1 MFLQVTDFLFFT
13 LLDYSQELRK
23 SLEHSVSLQRKHED
37 CSSDEYDSIEE
48 DVLSEPED
56 QALAGHPGH
65 DSVQKDIPEDRGT
78 EGCPSQGP
86 DTLVVL
92 EFNPAS
98 KSELC
103 LTWHFFGSGVSESNS
118 RT

>member
-13 LLDYSQELRK
+13 LFDCSQELRK
-23 SLEHSVSLQRKHED
+23 SLEHSVSLQRKHKD

-48 DVLSEPED
+48 DVPSEPED
-56 QALAGHPGH
+56 QALAGRPRH
-65 DSVQKDIPEDRGT
+65 DSVQKDVPEDQGT
-78 EGCPSQGP
+78 ERCPSQGP

-103 LTWHFFGSGVSESNS
+103 LMWHFFGFGVSESDS